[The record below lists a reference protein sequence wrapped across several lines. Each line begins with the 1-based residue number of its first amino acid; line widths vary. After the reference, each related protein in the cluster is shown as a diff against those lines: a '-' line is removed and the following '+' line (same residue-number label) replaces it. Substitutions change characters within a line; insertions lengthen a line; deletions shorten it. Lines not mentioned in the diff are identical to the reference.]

1 MAKLSRLLPLG
12 QRFHSVLSSGTEVSY
27 FTSGTELIVR
37 APPALARELA
47 FLTLPLTPPKK
58 SNQTLP

>member
-12 QRFHSVLSSGTEVSY
+12 QRFHSVLSSGTEGSY

-37 APPALARELA
+37 APPALAGPEFGVCQQARQS
-47 FLTLPLTPPKK
+47 PH
-58 SNQTLP
+58 